1 MNKNPQHKKPH
12 LSQHLLTILLVP
24 AIILALGWLSV
35 RYQTDFD

>member
-24 AIILALGWLSV
+24 AVQSKSV
-35 RYQTDFD
+35 W